1 MQITLILTDEI
12 FSLNILHYLNANLII
27 CNLEITIFYINF
39 THHNPQSFSLVY
51 RKLHKNNFNPTAPI
65 GFFCKISQKNPITLL
80 SQLFL
85 CNSYDFAKI
94 GE

>member
-12 FSLNILHYLNANLII
+12 FSLNILHYLNANLAI
-27 CNLEITIFYINF
+27 CKLQNTIFYLNF

-51 RKLHKNNFNPTAPI
+51 RKLHKNNINPTTPI
-65 GFFCKISQKNPITLL
+65 GFFCEILQKNPITLL
-80 SQLFL
+80 SQLSPS
-85 CNSYDFAKI
+85 NSYDFAKI